1 MDDTG
6 VGSLK
11 LVVVTDAT
19 AGETLLRAI
28 SGDDGL
34 HRVGPIAW
42 VVHTV
47 MDPAAIRDRLAA
59 GAGDGATVFVA
70 EFERWSAFGEDID
83 TAWLLRRGH

>member
-11 LVVVTDAT
+11 LVVIGDAT
-19 AGETLLRAI
+19 WGERLLRMIAR
-28 SGDDGL
+28 DDEL
-34 HRVGPIAW
+34 HRVGDGAW

-59 GAGDGATVFVA
+59 GAGDGATVFVV
-70 EFERWSAFGEDID
+70 EFERWSAFGNSID
-83 TAWLLRRGH
+83 AAWLLRRGH